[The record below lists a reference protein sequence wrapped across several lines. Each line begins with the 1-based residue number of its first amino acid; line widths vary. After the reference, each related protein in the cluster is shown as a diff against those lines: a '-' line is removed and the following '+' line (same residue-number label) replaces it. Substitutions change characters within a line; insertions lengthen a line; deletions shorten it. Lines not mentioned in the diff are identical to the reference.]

1 MSLVWSVG
9 GQTMVP
15 AYVCWVVCRGT
26 DHGSRGQSV
35 VPWDR
40 PETTMVQSVGGQ
52 TRAPGDRPWFQS
64 VSGDRQSLS
73 GDRPRLQGTDHDSRA
88 QTTVPGGRPRFQ
100 GTERGSMVQR
110 FPPAC
115 PQTGH
120 FKLDM
125 PRRPWL
131 PLHRLVRPA
140 GFMVGI
146 ATNLCAVNHHA
157 FTAKCNALHVWLIC
171 HEFGIAQVSRET
183 PEYRKVK

>member
-40 PETTMVQSVGGQ
+40 PGLQGTDHGSSLS
-52 TRAPGDRPWFQS
+52 GDRPGLQGTDHGS
-64 VSGDRQSLS
+64 SLS